1 MQRIVS
7 IVVAVATVIPSQ
19 SSASVLWR
27 GDFETGDISQ
37 WTRAQQVSPDRLQVV
52 ESPVREG
59 RYALRAEV
67 RNGDNPIGASGHRN
81 ELVLMTNETEGD
93 ERYYSWS
100 TLWPEDYPFYPTW
113 QLFTQWHHSG
123 PSGAPPVRFVLGCS
137 AADCGQ
143 PMPDTMF
150 FIVSGQGI
158 WTEKVV
164 PGKWHDFVLHVKWSS
179 NPQTGFVELW
189 YDGNLV
195 VPKQSVATLF
205 PGQTNY
211 LKQGLYRDAATQPT
225 QVVYH
230 DGFTIGTTLEDV
242 MPPVTPD
249 SEENADIGEDNMEE
263 NEEIVDQPETSEE
276 VRESMPG
283 DEGAEDVENEEN
295 EGSQIPV
302 TESGEET
309 SANQPAS
316 SEKKDLGKG
325 LARCSM
331 GSKLLSSGAIFSLAG
346 VAMLRVR
353 KRK

>member
-1 MQRIVS
+1 MQRMIS
-7 IVVAVATVIPSQ
+7 IVVAVAVIIPSL

-37 WTRAQQVSPDRLQVV
+37 WTRAQQVNPNRLQVV

-113 QLFTQWHHSG
+113 QIPTQWHHSG
-123 PSGAPPVRFVLGCS
+123 SSGAPPVRFVLGCS

-150 FIVSGQGI
+150 FIVSGKGI
-158 WTEKVV
+158 WTEKITL
-164 PGKWHDFVLHVKWSS
+164 GKWHDFILHVKWSS
-179 NPQTGFVELW
+179 NPQIGFVELW
-189 YDGNLV
+189 FDGDLV
-195 VPKQSVATLF
+195 VPKQPVATLF

-230 DGFTIGTTLEDV
+230 DGFVIGTTLEDV
-242 MPPVTPD
+242 MPSTKLDDSNEDTGED
-249 SEENADIGEDNMEE
+249 SEQDIGEDTETDDEASESLPEN
-263 NEEIVDQPETSEE
+263 NEESA
-276 VRESMPG
+276 G
-283 DEGAEDVENEEN
+283 NEESD
-295 EGSQIPV
+295 GSQVPV
-302 TESGEET
+302 SENGEET

-316 SEKKDLGKG
+316 SEKSLGNG
-325 LARCSM
+325 LARCSV
-331 GSKLLSSGAIFSLAG
+331 GSKLLSSGAVFSLAG
-346 VAMLRVR
+346 LAMLRVR
-353 KRK
+353 KKK